1 MRTVQFDLWQFCAAE
16 AAEFREA
23 RIRKSSGR
31 NHFLLLRNSGG
42 VVVVWLSA
50 CGDVAKI
57 PRRDTAKPFL
67 LRIDLLLW
75 IYSIMEEKKP
85 STADILAKIRAQK
98 AAAAAEGAA
107 TPQPEAS
114 APVVT
119 PAEPVAAAPTPSP
132 VAETP
137 KPAAPAGPKPSS
149 TKDIMA
155 AIRSGGAKPAA
166 ASTPVAAAPA
176 AAVPAASPTAAAAKP
191 AAAGPRPSVQ
201 DMLKAVRE
209 GKAGGPVAAAP
220 VTAAKTGVP
229 VVAPPM
235 PAKPIPASKAAKPA
249 PARRGLAGFTT
260 VLAIS
265 VACFVVG
272 FAAGSDLLIA
282 SGALVWAALLSPFA
296 AAWAAIAGIT
306 GIWTLG
312 TARFMF
318 PNVLVEP
325 PSKFKVGPASDY
337 PINTVSNKWKD
348 QFGVWIV
355 HTDQYEG
362 QNLLFA
368 LTSVCTHL
376 GCTPNWLD
384 GEQKFKC
391 PCHGSGFYITGVNF
405 EGPAPR
411 PLERAGLRIAED
423 GMLEVNKGVK
433 FQEEMGQWSD
443 PTSFVAV
450 V

>member
-1 MRTVQFDLWQFCAAE
+1 
-16 AAEFREA
+16 
-23 RIRKSSGR
+23 
-31 NHFLLLRNSGG
+31 
-42 VVVVWLSA
+42 
-50 CGDVAKI
+50 
-57 PRRDTAKPFL
+57 
-67 LRIDLLLW
+67 
-75 IYSIMEEKKP
+75 MEEKKP

-98 AAAAAEGAA
+98 AAAAGAAGDAPAAPPEAPAPAA
-107 TPQPEAS
+107 TP
-114 APVVT
+114 
-119 PAEPVAAAPTPSP
+119 EPSSEAAAPAP
-132 VAETP
+132 AAAP
-137 KPAAPAGPKPSS
+137 KPAAPAAKPGS

-155 AIRSGGAKPAA
+155 AIRAGGAKPAA
-166 ASTPVAAAPA
+166 AAAPPAAAATPAPA
-176 AAVPAASPTAAAAKP
+176 AAAGSAPKP
-191 AAAGPRPSVQ
+191 AGAAGPRPSVQ

-209 GKAGGPVAAAP
+209 GKVGAAAAP
-220 VTAAKTGVP
+220 AAVAKAGTPVT
-229 VVAPPM
+229 APPM
-235 PAKPIPASKAAKPA
+235 PAKPVVAAKSAAPS
-249 PARRGLAGFTT
+249 PARRGLAGVAAVAT
-260 VLAIS
+260 VSA
-265 VACFVVG
+265 ACVILG
-272 FAAGSDLLIA
+272 FAVGSNLLIA
-282 SGALVWAALLSPFA
+282 VGACVWGLLMTPFA
-296 AAWAAIAGIT
+296 AAWFSLASIT

-325 PSKFKVGPASDY
+325 PSKFKVGPLSDY
-337 PINTVSNKWKD
+337 PLNTVSNKWKD

-362 QNLLFA
+362 RNMIFA

-423 GMLEVNKGVK
+423 GMLEVNKSVK
-433 FQEEMGQWSD
+433 FQEEMGQWADS
-443 PTSFVAV
+443 TSFVSV